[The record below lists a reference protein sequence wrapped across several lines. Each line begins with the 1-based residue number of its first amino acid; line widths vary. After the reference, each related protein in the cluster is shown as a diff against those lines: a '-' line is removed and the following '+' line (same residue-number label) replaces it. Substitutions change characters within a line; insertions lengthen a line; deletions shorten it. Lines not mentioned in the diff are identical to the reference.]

1 MEFQIFLLILGSSF
15 RADRACRKRKFQL
28 LNKIQQ
34 QLTSVTRYID
44 VITTNFSKKMPNYA
58 TKHPVA
64 YRTWSRLTNL
74 ISAWFSVVRW
84 DRFRKFRAF
93 ILHNFKGFLEA
104 TLRFA
109 SLKPLKLCSINAQN
123 FLNPPHL
130 WTTENHA
137 DNQIGKA
144 GFRPLCNKIPFLHY
158 GWFFQNLGKE
168 AVRTFMHTTV

>member
-1 MEFQIFLLILGSSF
+1 MYSPLQFENKVQKTGRYSSNKYSSQIKSRICRFFEPYLWTVFVNRMQQKLLTGKMFACYHPWHINFVCNSSDVLIIRRRSSKFFLLILGSSF

-74 ISAWFSVVRW
+74 IFARFSVVRW

-93 ILHNFKGFLEA
+93 ILHNF
-104 TLRFA
+104 
-109 SLKPLKLCSINAQN
+109 
-123 FLNPPHL
+123 
-130 WTTENHA
+130 
-137 DNQIGKA
+137 
-144 GFRPLCNKIPFLHY
+144 
-158 GWFFQNLGKE
+158 
-168 AVRTFMHTTV
+168 

>member
-74 ISAWFSVVRW
+74 IFARFSVVRW
-84 DRFRKFRAF
+84 DWFRKFRAIF
-93 ILHNFKGFLEA
+93 LHNFKGFLEA

-123 FLNPPHL
+123 FLNRPHL

-144 GFRPLCNKIPFLHY
+144 GFRPLCNKIL
-158 GWFFQNLGKE
+158 LLSTL
-168 AVRTFMHTTV
+168 VRTLGCRITMESK